1 MKQNVLKITDS
12 PWQGYSGCRGES
24 QHGTDVKSADYGV
37 SLRETDSCLTPYWQG
52 ELEKVN

>member
-24 QHGTDVKSADYGV
+24 QHGTDVNSEDYGV

-52 ELEKVN
+52 ELENVN